1 MQYSRLLFYF
11 PCYGSNF
18 DRQCNTGWI
27 SRRWISW
34 TLKSIEHNSGT
45 IQKKKNW
52 IWRSYYHFFF
62 LTAILAPTHLLHGS
76 YSSVLMRLHHHSID
90 LLIFLKKDTYI
101 YATRTHAYPHTNMSA
116 HILQNLTYVL
126 DNLGVKVKN
135 MNFNTRGTCLQVK
148 LMMKLYE

>member
-1 MQYSRLLFYF
+1 
-11 PCYGSNF
+11 
-18 DRQCNTGWI
+18 
-27 SRRWISW
+27 
-34 TLKSIEHNSGT
+34 
-45 IQKKKNW
+45 
-52 IWRSYYHFFF
+52 
-62 LTAILAPTHLLHGS
+62 
-76 YSSVLMRLHHHSID
+76 MRLHHHSID

-148 LMMKLYE
+148 LMMMKLYELYFYLAIKSLSSNEIYVLQYQNPFSYFGL